1 MTAIRTIPT
10 ARNRLWSIL
19 ALVVAGVI
27 AACGGPAASNGAA
40 DDQASAGNG
49 SDGTGNGSNDNG
61 GTSGG
66 SADGPIT
73 VSMAD
78 GTYAYSAGRC
88 EIIDD
93 AVYVIAVAQDQRGGF
108 EATLPPWDREMAY
121 AQREGFVSMTN
132 FGEGSDGAFELVAG
146 RGSPGTTWEWTVS
159 GSDVEIEARMA
170 NRTNATRD
178 QGIEEFTDYR
188 DVTIQIDCSGGA
200 FGSGPNTEIYAEHDF
215 FPLQDPM
222 QRVPGTVTVE
232 LDGTTY
238 EITYL
243 TTCQFFQDEVSAEGI
258 ANEANGWLYSEGRG
272 VHLDF
277 AIGDRRDQTGGVDVE
292 RWGLPPDVQLQDD
305 FLFEGSDVVRSWSGT
320 VLSSGGE
327 EAEATITVECTEGD
341 AFQSAGSGSIVLDGV
356 THVLDVV
363 NTCSIDGTT
372 VDFYGNA
379 SATDVTVIVTAG
391 GSQILLGDEDGQQSL
406 TRDVEF
412 EVAGQQ
418 ATWSGLLAGDR
429 QATVEISCG

>member
-1 MTAIRTIPT
+1 MTRCRSAPS
-10 ARNRLWSIL
+10 ARNRLWPIL
-19 ALVVAGVI
+19 ALVVACVI
-27 AACGGPAASNGAA
+27 AACGGPDAPDAAPDGGTP
-40 DDQASAGNG
+40 AGNG
-49 SDGTGNGSNDNG
+49 SDGSGTDPNDNAS
-61 GTSGG
+61 TSGG
-66 SADGPIT
+66 SADGPIRA
-73 VSMAD
+73 SMED

-93 AVYVIAVAQDQRGGF
+93 ALYVIAVAQDQGGGF
-108 EATLPPWDREMAY
+108 EATLPEWDREVAY

-132 FGEGSDGAFELVAG
+132 FGEESDGVFELVAG
-146 RGSPGTTWEWTVS
+146 RGSPGTTWEWTMS
-159 GSDVEIEARMA
+159 GSQVEIVARMA
-170 NRTNATRD
+170 NRSNASRD

-200 FGSGPNTEIYAEHDF
+200 FGSGPNAEIYAEHQF

-222 QRVPGTVTVE
+222 RRVPGTVTVE

-243 TTCQFFQDEVSAEGI
+243 TTCQFFQDQVSAEGI
-258 ANEANGWLYSEGRG
+258 ANEANVWLYSEGRG

-372 VDFYGNA
+372 VDFNGNA
-379 SATDVTVIVTAG
+379 SATDVAVIVTAG

-412 EVAGQQ
+412 EVAGRQ
-418 ATWSGLLAGDR
+418 ARWSGLLAGDR